1 MVQYRAVHRARSHYL
16 IAVAPLAV
24 LALLLTALSARGAG
38 PPKTVKLSVPATTMW
53 MKTPVK
59 LTAGESASI
68 TATGT
73 ISYGS
78 GDPNCQGIPITPDGC
93 AAETAAVAG
102 PAGALVG
109 RVGAGQP
116 VVLGS
121 SATVTGPGTI
131 MLGINDWETELGNNT
146 GAFAV
151 TITRGKSPQPV
162 LPDLPPATAAN
173 ARLFSAQSTKSRA
186 ANYGG
191 VTVTRDGQRY
201 RVTANA
207 ALQPGDIITTDSE
220 TVLALEFGIGGRV
233 SVGRNASVR
242 IVGDRQVESL
252 AGTTVVASQLDHP
265 LEIQTNGGILGIRD

>member
-1 MVQYRAVHRARSHYL
+1 M
-16 IAVAPLAV
+16 
-24 LALLLTALSARGAG
+24 
-38 PPKTVKLSVPATTMW
+38 
-53 MKTPVK
+53 
-59 LTAGESASI
+59 
-68 TATGT
+68 
-73 ISYGS
+73 
-78 GDPNCQGIPITPDGC
+78 
-93 AAETAAVAG
+93 AG

-131 MLGINDWETELGNNT
+131 MLGINDWETEFGNNT

-151 TITRGKSPQPV
+151 TITRSKPAKPPQPA

-186 ANYGG
+186 TNYGG

-207 ALQPGDIITTDSE
+207 ALQPGDIITTDGE

-233 SVGRNASVR
+233 SILRNSSAR
-242 IVGDRQVESL
+242 IVGDRQIEGL
-252 AGTTVVASQLDHP
+252 AGTTVATPQTYRDHP
-265 LEIQTNGGILGIRD
+265 LEIQTNGGILGIRG